1 MNRKRLEKIFC
12 WKISGELKLFKFRIL
27 KMKKKDIFQAAYQ
40 IDTVICIYEL
50 LIETSTCM
58 SKEALQAGISFPGI
72 LMFLYERWLSY
83 EDVHMEDIMCCL
95 NEELAKIL
103 KHYGEKKSKEKGN
116 AA

>member
-1 MNRKRLEKIFC
+1 MSRKRLEKTFC

-27 KMKKKDIFQAAYQ
+27 KMKKKEIFQAAYQ

-50 LIETSTCM
+50 LTEMSICM
-58 SKEALQAGISFPGI
+58 SVEALKAGITFPGI

-83 EDVHMEDIMCCL
+83 EDTHMEDIQYCL
-95 NEELAKIL
+95 NEEVKKIL
-103 KHYGEKKSKEKGN
+103 EDYGEKKWKEKGS

>member
-1 MNRKRLEKIFC
+1 MGRKRLEKTFC

-27 KMKKKDIFQAAYQ
+27 KMKKKEIFQAVYQ

-50 LIETSTCM
+50 LTEM
-58 SKEALQAGISFPGI
+58 SIFMSEEALKAGITFPGI

-83 EDVHMEDIMCCL
+83 EDVHMEDLMCCL

>member
-1 MNRKRLEKIFC
+1 MSRKRLEKTFC

-27 KMKKKDIFQAAYQ
+27 KMKKKEIFQAAYQ

-50 LIETSTCM
+50 LTEMSICM
-58 SKEALQAGISFPGI
+58 SEEALKAGITFPGI

-83 EDVHMEDIMCCL
+83 EDTHMEDIQYCL
-95 NEELAKIL
+95 NEEVKKIL
-103 KHYGEKKSKEKGN
+103 EDYGEKKWKEKGS

>member
-1 MNRKRLEKIFC
+1 MGRKWLEKIFR
-12 WKISGELKLFKFRIL
+12 WKISGELKLFKFQIL
-27 KMKKKDIFQAAYQ
+27 KMKKKDILQAAYR
-40 IDTVICIYEL
+40 IDTVICIHEL
-50 LIETSTCM
+50 LTEISVCM
-58 SKEALQAGISFPGI
+58 SEQALKAGITFPGI

-83 EDVHMEDIMCCL
+83 EDVHMENLMCCL

>member
-1 MNRKRLEKIFC
+1 MGRKRLEKTFC

-58 SKEALQAGISFPGI
+58 SEEALQAGITFPGI

-83 EDVHMEDIMCCL
+83 KDDRMEDIQCCL
-95 NEELAKIL
+95 NEEMTRIL
-103 KHYGEKKSKEKGN
+103 EGYGEKKSKEKGI
-116 AA
+116 AS

>member
-58 SKEALQAGISFPGI
+58 SEEALQAGISFPGI
-72 LMFLYERWLSY
+72 LMFLYERWMSY
-83 EDVHMEDIMCCL
+83 KDNRMEDIQCCL
-95 NEELAKIL
+95 NEEMTRIFEG
-103 KHYGEKKSKEKGN
+103 YGEKKSKEKGI